1 MAGIIT
7 LTTDFGLSDAYVA
20 VMKGVILSTNP
31 GANITDVTH
40 SIEPGNIR
48 QAAFILNT
56 AYRHFPKQTVHVAIV
71 DPGVG
76 SERQGIILKTPSAL
90 FVAPDNGILS
100 YVIDDLC
107 PRQGHYEGHL
117 AQYAEPLETVT
128 LMKGLEAVAITDPR
142 FWRHPVS
149 ATFHGRDIFAPVAA
163 GLSLGIS
170 PYEFGDKSYYLHVF
184 PVSQQIL
191 DSRGD
196 LTGQIVHVD
205 HFGSLITDIK
215 SSYLPHRD
223 IIVQAGGKY
232 IEGLSRYYDEG
243 EGLMAI
249 IGSSGY
255 LEISLKNGRASEFLS
270 MTLGDEITVV
280 LRNSN
285 D

>member
-1 MAGIIT
+1 MAAVIT

-31 GANITDVTH
+31 EANIIDITH
-40 SIEPGNIR
+40 SIEPRNIR

-100 YVIDDLC
+100 YVIDDLR
-107 PRQGHYEGHL
+107 PREGHYEGRL
-117 AQYAEPLETVT
+117 AQYPERLETVT

-149 ATFHGRDIFAPVAA
+149 PTFHGRDIFAPVAA

-170 PYEFGDKSYYLHVF
+170 PYEFGDKSYSLHVF
-184 PVSQQIL
+184 PVSQPIL
-191 DSRGD
+191 DSQGD

-205 HFGSLITDIK
+205 CFGNLITDIK
-215 SSYLPHRD
+215 SSDLPHRD
-223 IIVQAGGKY
+223 IIVQAGGEY
-232 IEGLSRYYDEG
+232 IEGLNRYYDEG

-255 LEISLKNGRASEFLS
+255 LEISLKNGRASEFLG
-270 MTLGDEITVV
+270 MALGDEMKVI
-280 LRNSN
+280 LRSN